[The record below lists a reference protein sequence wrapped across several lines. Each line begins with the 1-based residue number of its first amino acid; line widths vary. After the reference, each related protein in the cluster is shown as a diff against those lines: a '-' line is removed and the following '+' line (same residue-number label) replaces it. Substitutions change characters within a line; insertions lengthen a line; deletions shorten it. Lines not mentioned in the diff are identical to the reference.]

1 MFRFQ
6 NKTVKATVAVRPV
19 PRYNLTQGS
28 DHHGPA
34 VRDLYRIRVIIMPES
49 SEEAGQKLKRARDR
63 LGLRYRDVEQASNS
77 IAQRHGNDEFSIALS
92 RLSDIEN
99 KGTVP
104 TIYRLYSLS
113 AIYRLDFQEVLS
125 WYGVDLTKLPGDAT
139 LVELEKTHTIQFSR
153 LTAGAV
159 QFPLSLDPGIDLR
172 RTTHLSRFI
181 QKWGSLPLMLL
192 NGLDLRNQRFA
203 FIGTEDYWM
212 YPVIPPGSLVQIDET
227 RRKPASTGWATE
239 YDRPIYFFEHREG
252 FICSWCSMDSGNLI
266 LQPHPSSMQAPLI
279 FAYPAEIDVIG
290 VVTGVAMRLD
300 PAKKRRGR
308 FAADPEASRGR

>member
-1 MFRFQ
+1 
-6 NKTVKATVAVRPV
+6 
-19 PRYNLTQGS
+19 
-28 DHHGPA
+28 
-34 VRDLYRIRVIIMPES
+34 MPES

-308 FAADPEASRGR
+308 FVADPEASRGR